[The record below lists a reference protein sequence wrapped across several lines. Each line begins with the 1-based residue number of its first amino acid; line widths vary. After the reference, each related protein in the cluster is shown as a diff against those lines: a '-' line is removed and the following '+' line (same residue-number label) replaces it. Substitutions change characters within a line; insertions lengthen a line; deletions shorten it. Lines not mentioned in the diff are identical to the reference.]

1 MEVTV
6 TAHSATETK
15 GYGKQLAPHL
25 LPGDVLALQG
35 DLGAGKTTFCQ
46 GVGEGLGITTPI
58 VSPTFTIIREY
69 AGRLPYYHFDV
80 YRLEGIEELDD
91 LGFEEYFYG
100 DGVVVIEWANLIRP
114 VLPEDHLEISLSYG
128 GGTSRVLRFVAHGPR
143 SEELLESAG
152 IGKVTA

>member
-1 MEVTV
+1 M
-6 TAHSATETK
+6 SWPSK
-15 GYGKQLAPHL
+15 GTLVRAR
-25 LPGDVLALQG
+25 LPLP
-35 DLGAGKTTFCQ
+35 

-100 DGVVVIEWANLIRP
+100 DGVVVIEWANLIDRSCRRTIWRSP
-114 VLPEDHLEISLSYG
+114 SLW
-128 GGTSRVLRFVAHGPR
+128 RRH
-143 SEELLESAG
+143 
-152 IGKVTA
+152 